1 MKKMMIWAFFLILG
15 VSGGSGAY
23 AQMAAA
29 TPIKWDLNKE
39 VSFNMEQY
47 RAWEILNSVDLLKIA
62 ANGYVS
68 SIKVSDPAFPV
79 GRDIVFSDGT
89 KRSESITQLE
99 HQHKF
104 MNIAINKAS
113 LPKGV
118 TSAEITIFTKSKGDK
133 TNIQWGAVVK
143 GNEEGKKA
151 MISQLTAE
159 FDAYIAGFEK
169 MTKSIPA
176 AKLN

>member
-1 MKKMMIWAFFLILG
+1 MKKIIISCLFLVLC
-15 VSGGSGAY
+15 VLGGSRAY
-23 AQMAAA
+23 AQMEAS
-29 TPIKWDLNKE
+29 TPIKWDINKE
-39 VSFNMEQY
+39 VAFEMEQS
-47 RAWEILNSVDLLKIA
+47 RVWEILNSVDLLKIA
-62 ANGYVS
+62 ANGYLS
-68 SIKVSDPAFPV
+68 SMKISDPTFPV

-89 KRSESITQLE
+89 KRSESITQLD
-99 HQHKF
+99 QQYKF
-104 MNIAINKAS
+104 MNIAINKES

-118 TSAEITIFTKSKGDK
+118 TSAEITIFTKAKGDK

-159 FDAYIAGFEK
+159 FDSYIAGFEK

>member
-1 MKKMMIWAFFLILG
+1 MRKIIWSLFLVLG
-15 VSGGSGAY
+15 VLGGTGAY
-23 AQMAAA
+23 AQMGAA
-29 TPIKWDLNKE
+29 TPIKWDVNKE
-39 VSFNMEQY
+39 VAFNMEQH

-62 ANGYVS
+62 ANGYLS
-68 SIKVSDPAFPV
+68 SIKISDPAFPV

-89 KRSESITQLE
+89 KRSESITQLD
-99 HQHKF
+99 QQYKF

-118 TSAEITIFTKSKGDK
+118 TSADITIFTKSKGDK

-159 FDAYIAGFEK
+159 FDSYIAGFEK

-176 AKLN
+176 MKLN